1 MVSATGILN
10 NSTSLELSV
19 GRGHNSLIFDVTN
32 PDLKRSTAGLSD
44 MPLLYP
50 SAVQRDYIPDLRYG
64 GSNIGGNAGF
74 YQTDRGPFN
83 NFNTTWDGVLN
94 LTKTWGSHVTK
105 IGAYY
110 QNSFKPQSAFVS
122 FNSQIDFGE
131 NPDNPY
137 DTSFSYANAAT
148 GVYSVYTQASTG
160 AIPEWRYNQYEAF
173 LQDNWKATS
182 KLTLDYGLRFYYMT
196 PQWDESLQAS
206 NFLPDKYDTSN
217 QARLYYPVCIGSTTC
232 AAGSTTRRGW
242 IPPSSARQAP
252 TAGNTV
258 EERFIGR
265 VVAGTNQFNGSYQA
279 GKGIS
284 DTLQSG
290 NAFKVAP
297 RLGFAYDVTGKGSTV
312 VRGGAGIFY
321 DRPMG
326 NMVFGMITNAPG
338 MEVSQLTRGRLQ
350 DMGASGSQGDPAP
363 TVGLA
368 PIVYDFEP
376 PTVYAWNVGVQQ
388 KLWKSIILDVAYVGS
403 ASRHLLRQRQIN
415 SVPYGAK
422 FLDQHPENVDPTT
435 GNALPDDFLRP
446 YVGYNNIQMIQ
457 YNGKASY
464 NALQTSINRRF
475 DNGLMFG
482 ASYVWSK
489 SMSDV
494 DSDYS
499 VGYNTLDEAL
509 IKKADWTVNNF
520 DRTHVFVLNAVYQ
533 THFTDDWKLGLL
545 MNGWQISGIYRWM
558 SGNPYAV
565 NFTVPGVNSA
575 TLTGS
580 DTRNTFDNNSS
591 LNNARVVITCDPGK
605 GWSDDPYKQ
614 FDTSCFAPPQ
624 VGSVGMES
632 NRLPLRAP
640 AISTLD
646 LSLGKAF
653 DFGKVAKIE
662 VRFDMFNALNSTNF
676 TGVNSVANFTSL
688 SDKTV
693 TNLAED
699 ANGTVI
705 SNSGFGSVNGVR
717 QPRTLQLV
725 VRVSF

>member
-1 MVSATGILN
+1 
-10 NSTSLELSV
+10 
-19 GRGHNSLIFDVTN
+19 
-32 PDLKRSTAGLSD
+32 
-44 MPLLYP
+44 
-50 SAVQRDYIPDLRYG
+50 
-64 GSNIGGNAGF
+64 
-74 YQTDRGPFN
+74 
-83 NFNTTWDGVLN
+83 
-94 LTKTWGSHVTK
+94 
-105 IGAYY
+105 
-110 QNSFKPQSAFVS
+110 
-122 FNSQIDFGE
+122 
-131 NPDNPY
+131 
-137 DTSFSYANAAT
+137 
-148 GVYSVYTQASTG
+148 
-160 AIPEWRYNQYEAF
+160 
-173 LQDNWKATS
+173 
-182 KLTLDYGLRFYYMT
+182 MT
-196 PQWDESLQAS
+196 PQWDESLIAS

-217 QARLYYPVCIGSTTC
+217 EARLYFPVCVNGATTC
-232 AAGSTTRRGW
+232 TGSDRRGMD
-242 IPPSSARQAP
+242 PSLIGTQAP

-258 EERFIGR
+258 EGRFIGR
-265 VVAGTNQFNGSYQA
+265 VVDGTNRFNGSYQA

-326 NMVFGMITNAPG
+326 NMVFGLVTNAPG
-338 MEVSQLTRGRLQ
+338 MEAVAADEGTPPGHGRLRQ
-350 DMGASGSQGDPAP
+350 PGGPRADGRAEPDRLRLRAADRLCLERRRPAEAVEVHHP
-363 TVGLA
+363 RRGLRRLRFEA
-368 PIVYDFEP
+368 PPAAAAD
-376 PTVYAWNVGVQQ
+376 Q
-388 KLWKSIILDVAYVGS
+388 LDS
-403 ASRHLLRQRQIN
+403 
-415 SVPYGAK
+415 YGAK
-422 FLDQHPENVDPTT
+422 FLAEERGPDLT
-435 GNALPDDFLRP
+435 GAALPDDFLRP
-446 YVGYNNIQMIQ
+446 YVGYNNITMIQ

-499 VGYNTLDEAL
+499 AGYNTLDEAL

-624 VGSVGMES
+624 LGSVGMES
-632 NRLPLRAP
+632 YRLLLRAP
-640 AISTLD
+640 AISNLD

-653 DFGKVAKIE
+653 DFVKVAKIE

-688 SDKTV
+688 TDKTV